1 MASFVTVIGMIGIV
15 VSFLPQVAEANT
27 RLPINGLGGDG
38 RNMKL

>member
-27 RLPINGLGGDG
+27 PQPMDAAEEELL
-38 RNMKL
+38 